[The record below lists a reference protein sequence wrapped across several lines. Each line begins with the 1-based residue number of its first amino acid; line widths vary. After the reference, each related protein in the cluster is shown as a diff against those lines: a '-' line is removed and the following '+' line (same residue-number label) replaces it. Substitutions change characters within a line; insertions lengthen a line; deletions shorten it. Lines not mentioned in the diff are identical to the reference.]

1 MVRRAHNHGVELIS
15 KLTQKLAVIDILG
28 GIFEFLGFGVES
40 FFVDIA
46 DGSDAAM
53 IAGLIDIRTTFATHT
68 NPSDVQGIVWTKS
81 SVSPSAIRP
90 YGKTGDRGAEAF
102 EKLTT
107 IWMK

>member
-40 FFVDIA
+40 FFVNIA
-46 DGSDAAM
+46 DGSNTAM
-53 IAGLIDIRTTFATHT
+53 IAGLIDIRATFATHT
-68 NPSDVQGIVWTKS
+68 DAGDVQSIVWSES
-81 SVSPSAIRP
+81 SISPSAIGP

-102 EKLTT
+102 KKLTT
-107 IWMK
+107 IRMK